1 MKKTIL
7 TIVITIVATSLL
19 WLVVFKASDKG
30 DGSGYFVDYEQS
42 IIGKWTPVEE
52 ADFDLEFTKYGM
64 MKWKLGVF
72 EDTFGALNNK
82 NEVINS
88 FSTFLDN
95 LMEVEF
101 PYIVDGRLLSF
112 RDIETDEEVEV
123 EIKIY
128 AEDGVEY
135 LEIYDVTNLAGK
147 YKRILAENELE

>member
-7 TIVITIVATSLL
+7 TIVITIVAISLL
-19 WLVVFKASDKG
+19 WLVVSKASDKG

-52 ADFDLEFTKYGM
+52 ADFDLEFTKYGI

-82 NEVINS
+82 NE

-95 LMEVEF
+95 LMEVKF